1 MSLFFSSFFLV
12 SGILYSLTQAAQA
25 RLPGA
30 LAPSTRRTYSVMFR
44 TFLAFLAFCRVPSH
58 QVNVDI
64 LIAFMTCLV
73 TNKVKH
79 AQLLN
84 YISAIKTMSSAH
96 SWQLP
101 DLNHAKLHMYLK
113 SIQKSSPFSVK
124 LHHLIDIPLLTS
136 IVQRCDST
144 YLGYVF
150 KTCYLIAFFGFF
162 RLSNLVPHSA
172 RDFSLLKH
180 LTRGDVFFHKDF
192 VIILIKWSKT
202 MQTND
207 QAKLIRLPI
216 LNNSLCPAAA
226 LRHLLQHSPG
236 SKNSPLF
243 QFRCSQMWVPLT
255 NNRVRAHLRNILSLL
270 NLHTSFITFH
280 SFRRSGASFAF
291 NHNVSLQQIQ
301 KHGTWTSDGVWRYVS
316 DSVDAGSQVAT
327 TFAAVLA

>member
-1 MSLFFSSFFLV
+1 MTLFFSCIFIV
-12 SGILYSLTQAAQA
+12 SGTLYSLTQAAQA

-44 TFLAFLAFCRVPSH
+44 TFMAFLVFCKVPSH

-64 LIAFMTCLV
+64 LIAFMECLV
-73 TNKVKH
+73 MSKVKH

-96 SWQLP
+96 SWQIS
-101 DLNHAKLHMYLK
+101 DLNHSKLHMYLK
-113 SIQKSSPFSVK
+113 SIQKSSQFSVK
-124 LHHLIDIPLLTS
+124 LHHLIDIQLLTS
-136 IVQRCDST
+136 IVQKCDST

-150 KTCYLIAFFGFF
+150 KTCYLMAFFGFF
-162 RLSNLVPHSA
+162 RLSNLVPHTA

-216 LNNSLCPAAA
+216 LNNPLCPAAAA
-226 LRHLLQHSPG
+226 LRHLLHHSPG
-236 SKNSPLF
+236 AKNSPLF
-243 QFRCSQMWVPLT
+243 QFRSSQTWTPLT
-255 NNRVRAHLRNILSLL
+255 DNRVRSHLKNVLSLL
-270 NLHTSFITFH
+270 NLNTSFITFH

-291 NHNVSLQQIQ
+291 NHNVPLQQIQ
-301 KHGTWTSDGVWRYVS
+301 KHGT
-316 DSVDAGSQVAT
+316 
-327 TFAAVLA
+327 